1 MYLRIATGPNTYT
14 AKKGDG
20 EAMKVIRLTYR
31 DSEMEPSVYL
41 LLFFRLAGVYVY
53 ERFWGMGAIQM
64 EGIDV
69 TDREWNRRLEIF
81 EAYDCDV
88 YIVQDERDHL
98 EYKRLSNKE
107 TVPEILLSKGLE
119 IKDAIDYKIINNLVL
134 VYQINEALFSRGI
147 ITSDEK
153 TELDALADIYNS
165 RELMNLI
172 LRDKYFFTHNDEGQ
186 LCEDLEQY
194 DETIGDLVKWLS
206 DNECTWGDR
215 RYFHMQ
221 YAVLNMI
228 YELNCLC
235 ARYKKKLEYR
245 RDSLLRLCNFL
256 ETRIDGLLGDSVKML
271 VGQIFDDLYR
281 NPNAAYERYVNCC
294 NENTI
299 YNSYVYFRKGNYWQ
313 DFGEDWEQALKYY
326 TQAVVIYPPYYRAW
340 YKIGLCNRKL
350 GRNRQAV
357 SAYENVRKC
366 LANRIEGKCV
376 RPLEIEHI
384 FKAQVQIA
392 EIWEKNG
399 NRDNAIRELN
409 WAERVWD
416 LIEETSFYGLM
427 CSNVQGQNYY
437 KNITRE
443 NLDIENVY
451 ERMIVL
457 NTDIG
462 NREAV
467 LHYQEKLSR

>member
-1 MYLRIATGPNTYT
+1 
-14 AKKGDG
+14 
-20 EAMKVIRLTYR
+20 MKVIRLTYR

-41 LLFFRLAGVYVY
+41 LLFFRLAGIYVY
-53 ERFWGMGAIQM
+53 ERFWGTGTIQM
-64 EGIDV
+64 EGFEV
-69 TDREWNRRLEIF
+69 PNREWNRRLETF

-88 YIVQDERDHL
+88 YIVQDERDFL
-98 EYKRLSNKE
+98 EYNRLSNKDTE
-107 TVPEILLSKGLE
+107 PEILLTKGIE
-119 IKDAIDYKIINNLVL
+119 IMDAIDYAEVKNLKL
-134 VYQINEALFSRGI
+134 VQRINEALFSRGI
-147 ITSDEK
+147 IAADEK
-153 TELDALADIYNS
+153 EELDDLVYIYDLQEMMS
-165 RELMNLI
+165 LTLRE
-172 LRDKYFFTHNDEGQ
+172 KYFFADDE
-186 LCEDLEQY
+186 EDRLTAAQDQY
-194 DETIGDLVKWLS
+194 DKAITMLLKYLADH
-206 DNECTWGDR
+206 NCAWGDR

-221 YAVLNMI
+221 YAALNMI

-235 ARYKKKLEYR
+235 ARYKRNLVYR
-245 RDSLLRLCNFL
+245 RDSLLRLCNVL
-256 ETRIDGLLGDSVKML
+256 ETRIDGLLGHSVIML
-271 VGQIFDDLYR
+271 EGQIYDDLYR

-350 GRNRQAV
+350 ERNRQAV

-366 LANRIEGKCV
+366 LANRIEGKCI

-399 NRDNAIRELN
+399 NRENAIRELN
-409 WAERVWD
+409 WAERVWN
-416 LIEETSFYGLM
+416 LIDETSFYELM
-427 CSNVQGQNYY
+427 CST
-437 KNITRE
+437 KNEQKSYRE
-443 NLDIENVY
+443 KTKANLDIKSVY
-451 ERMIVL
+451 ERMIIL
-457 NTDIG
+457 NTVIG

-467 LHYQEKLSR
+467 LRYQEKLSR